1 MFILGFKSLVCPIER
16 LVANRDAVWD
26 SQCTQAL
33 NHLAELILK
42 HLRLGMVIE
51 GVPLTLHL
59 GEREGALHAIFT

>member
-1 MFILGFKSLVCPIER
+1 MHPIEQ
-16 LVANRDAVWD
+16 LLANRDTVWD
-26 SQCTQAL
+26 NRCTQVL
-33 NHLAELILK
+33 NHLAKLILK